1 MSLPDFPRLLSS
13 KMRISCDQR
22 KLESFPENHA
32 RFYLKYSSFVLKV
45 LEKRSFQTFVCWMM
59 RKESIDTKSLKGVT
73 VRVLPLRGE
82 NGKTIAGKCDPAQGR
97 IWIYPKTVNFCKSF
111 KRKFGREILLHYAG
125 SRARAALIHELL
137 HLKYNDD
144 EQKVR
149 DLCRDYFGLFRRKQV
164 GKTSF
169 AQSICAMI
177 FKAKSRADNGAYRKE
192 TVSPGTTFE
201 KWKNPREKSLR
212 MNLLLKR

>member
-1 MSLPDFPRLLSS
+1 MSLPDFCRSLSS
-13 KMRISCDQR
+13 KMKISCDRR
-22 KLESFPENHA
+22 KLESVPENHV
-32 RFYLKYSSFVLKV
+32 RYYLNYSSFVFKV
-45 LEKRSFQTFVCWMM
+45 LEKRSFQEFVHWMM
-59 RKESIDTKSLKGVT
+59 KKESIDVKSVTRVT

-82 NGKTIAGKCDPAQGR
+82 SGKTIAGRCAPAQGR
-97 IWIYPKTVNFCKSF
+97 IWIYPKTVNFCKIF

-149 DLCRDYFGLFRRKQV
+149 ELCRDYFGLFRRKQV

-169 AQSICAMI
+169 AQSLCAMI
-177 FKAKSRADNGAYRKE
+177 FKAKPVGNKIVSRKE
-192 TVSPGTTFE
+192 PASLDRAVEERT
-201 KWKNPREKSLR
+201 NPSGRNGL
-212 MNLLLKR
+212 NLLCKR